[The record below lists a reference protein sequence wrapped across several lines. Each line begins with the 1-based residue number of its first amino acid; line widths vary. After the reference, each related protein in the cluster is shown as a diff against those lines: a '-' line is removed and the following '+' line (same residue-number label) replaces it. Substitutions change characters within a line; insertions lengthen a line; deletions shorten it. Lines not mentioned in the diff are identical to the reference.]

1 MAYWYSTRSGSLN
14 GFLHPCTF
22 KVQSSFFFVPSSAS
36 LPSLFSLCPVR
47 LVQSVCNTGPSSAC
61 SCWLLRECAGERK
74 KAGELVH
81 SPRCTSATVLHP
93 RATLSG
99 RHFHLFF
106 KKKRKERLPQ
116 TTTFMLNQSICCA
129 HTSMFKGAPE
139 EVFGLV
145 TRSPD

>member
-93 RATLSG
+93 RATPFRSPLSSV
-99 RHFHLFF
+99 FQE
-106 KKKRKERLPQ
+106 KKKRK
-116 TTTFMLNQSICCA
+116 
-129 HTSMFKGAPE
+129 APANNHIY
-139 EVFGLV
+139 VKSKHLLCSHFHV
-145 TRSPD
+145 QRSPRRSFWPGY